1 MVLHPLLLTHDRI
14 EAFGVEVAIVHL
26 MAARTQS
33 RDDLL
38 MQRGPEARDDWIRV
52 QNKNAQ
58 RRAPSYVLTASGL
71 SSVRRTTAT
80 NDRANRFP
88 KLAERR

>member
-1 MVLHPLLLTHDRI
+1 
-14 EAFGVEVAIVHL
+14 
-26 MAARTQS
+26 
-33 RDDLL
+33 